1 MYLHFKTSHVIVYLV
16 FELISYYPKLFQNIS
31 CYCLSA
37 IASQRKLLHLDFK
50 TSHVIVYLSAASAV
64 VLNFIFQ
71 NISCYCLSF
80 CYSVHNIR
88 TIKFQNIS
96 CYCLSEPGTREESII
111 DISKHLMLLF
121 IKVVKQDDSH
131 ILIFQNISCYCL
143 SFCYS
148 VHNIRT
154 ITFQNIS
161 CYCLSLDREKESIK
175 REHFKTSHVIVYQSK
190 EMSRHGCITISK
202 HLMLLFICASLLY
215 VLRTLVFQNISCY
228 CLSLAFPRFLV
239 SPLPFFP
246 LYFLYF
252 SIFYQ
257 PTPLSWTALLIIP

>member
-1 MYLHFKTSHVIVYLV
+1 
-16 FELISYYPKLFQNIS
+16 
-31 CYCLSA
+31 
-37 IASQRKLLHLDFK
+37 
-50 TSHVIVYLSAASAV
+50 
-64 VLNFIFQ
+64 
-71 NISCYCLSF
+71 
-80 CYSVHNIR
+80 
-88 TIKFQNIS
+88 
-96 CYCLSEPGTREESII
+96 
-111 DISKHLMLLF
+111 MLLF

-228 CLSLAFPRFLV
+228 CLSIASVIVAIFGRKFQNISCYCLSFDTEINICFLNIISKHLMLLFISNLAYRGLFLIHFKTSHV
-239 SPLPFFP
+239 
-246 LYFLYF
+246 
-252 SIFYQ
+252 IVYQ
-257 PTPLSWTALLIIP
+257 FE